1 MFYLSVPLWH
11 PACSLCANA
20 CPAWHGMC
28 METKEPG
35 GAETSY
41 ICSSLKD
48 DANILTSIDGPHE
61 NVLVMKP
68 PLCFDLDDAETFLQ
82 ALGE

>member
-1 MFYLSVPLWH
+1 
-11 PACSLCANA
+11 
-20 CPAWHGMC
+20 MC
-28 METKEPG
+28 RETKEPG